1 MSKKIITGV
10 KPTGS
15 SMHLGNLMGAV
26 LPFAR
31 VAKWND
37 AAIFIADLHAIT
49 SVKNGKTLRDQT
61 LELAIEYLSIYGV
74 DTPITIFRQSD
85 IADITKLMWILTN
98 VTPYS
103 LMLRAHS
110 YKDFQQQKE
119 MILHTIWHNKWL
131 AQAYDNAIKL
141 IGWDLDDIMSN
152 PILKFFLEQSSIVQQ
167 KEIWLQK
174 QLQELTYNFENNL
187 NMWVFNYPIL
197 MAADIIWYDCEA
209 VPVGKDQIQ
218 HLEMT
223 RDIARVFNK
232 TYGQEVFVEPEAI
245 IEESVATLPGI
256 DGRKMSKSY
265 DNFIGIFDDEK
276 TMKKRVMSISTG
288 SEGIDEKKKNPDE
301 CNVFNLYKVF
311 ATPEEITVL
320 RAKYESENIGFG
332 YGHAKTELL
341 MVLQRYLEPYRA
353 TREKLLNDIP
363 FVEAKLAEWAK
374 IMNAR
379 LEAKM
384 KIVREVVGVN

>member
-26 LPFAR
+26 LPFGN
-31 VAKWND
+31 VAKGND
-37 AAIFIADLHAIT
+37 AAIFIADLHALT
-49 SVKNGKTLRDQT
+49 SVKDGAKLRDQSH
-61 LELAIEYLSIYGV
+61 ELAIEYMSIYGL
-74 DTPITIFRQSD
+74 DTPIRIFRQSD
-85 IADITKLMWILTN
+85 ITNITKLMWILTN

-103 LMLRAHS
+103 LMNRAHS
-110 YKDFQQQKE
+110 FKDFTQHKEFLIDNLANARGHLEMYELFASEFWSSLSQNIQNYMQKIRDE
-119 MILHTIWHNKWL
+119 RN
-131 AQAYDNAIKL
+131 YY
-141 IGWDLDDIMSN
+141 
-152 PILKFFLEQSSIVQQ
+152 E
-167 KEIWLQK
+167 E
-174 QLQELTYNFENNL
+174 ELRKSVDAFENNL

-197 MAADIIWYDCEA
+197 MAADIIGYDCEA

-223 RDIARVFNK
+223 RDIVRAFNK
-232 TYGQEVFVEPEAI
+232 TYGVEVFIEPEAI
-245 IEESVATLPGI
+245 VKEDVATLPGI

-276 TMKKRVMSISTG
+276 TMKKRVMSITTG

-301 CNVFNLYKVF
+301 CNVFNLYRVF
-311 ATPEEITVL
+311 ATPEQTAAL
-320 RAKYESENIGFG
+320 RVKYESEGIGFG

-341 MVLQRYLEPYRA
+341 TVLMEYLRPYREA
-353 TREKLLNDIP
+353 RAKLLEHPEI
-363 FVEAKLAEWAK
+363 VEAKLAEGAK

-379 LEAKM
+379 LDAKM
-384 KIVREVVGVN
+384 KVVKEVVGVN